1 MNESDRTE
9 MMRALA
15 GELST
20 DEEQAFQQ
28 SWATSAALRTEW
40 AALQQVEGLL
50 QQHRAQSFRPF
61 FAARVVQ
68 RVAEGDEESLADALL
83 WLFRPLAPVALVL
96 AVILA
101 MSNWNER
108 ELVGE
113 EASFLEAVFVAVPVT
128 AEAAYVIDM

>member
-28 SWATSAALRTEW
+28 SLATSAALRTEW

-61 FAARVVQ
+61 FAERVAQ

>member
-15 GELST
+15 GELSA
-20 DEEQAFQQ
+20 DEEQAFQN
-28 SWATSAALRTEW
+28 SLATSAVLRMEW

-61 FAARVVQ
+61 FAARVAQ
-68 RVAEGDEESLADALL
+68 RVAGADEESLADALL
-83 WLFRPLAPVALVL
+83 WLFRPVAPVALVL

>member
-15 GELST
+15 GELSA

-28 SWATSAALRTEW
+28 SLATSAALRTEW

>member
-15 GELST
+15 GELSA
-20 DEEQAFQQ
+20 DEEQAFQN
-28 SWATSAALRTEW
+28 SLATSAVLRMEW

-61 FAARVVQ
+61 FAARVAQ
-68 RVAEGDEESLADALL
+68 RVAEADEESLADALL
-83 WLFRPLAPVALVL
+83 WLFRPVAPVALVL